1 MSNENV
7 IIIDDENEGL
17 HECYME
23 GFIHGWGSE
32 KGKRNLGLLW
42 GYFLQI
48 TFTWNKFMWEKLN
61 SSILNNSCDNGEF
74 SHSYII
80 VYQYFALYP
89 KM

>member
-1 MSNENV
+1 MESCQNENV

-23 GFIHGWGSE
+23 GFIHGWGSK

-48 TFTWNKFMWEKLN
+48 TFT
-61 SSILNNSCDNGEF
+61 
-74 SHSYII
+74 
-80 VYQYFALYP
+80 
-89 KM
+89 